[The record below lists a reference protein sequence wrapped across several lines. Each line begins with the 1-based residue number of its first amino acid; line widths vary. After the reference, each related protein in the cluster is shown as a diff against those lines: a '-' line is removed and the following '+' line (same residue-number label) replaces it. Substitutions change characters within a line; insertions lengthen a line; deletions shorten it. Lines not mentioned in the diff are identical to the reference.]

1 MSLRTRGK
9 KSGSELKLT
18 KKIEKLFKSY
28 REQLLHLGK
37 LYGVVEIKSYARSAK
52 RLTISQ
58 LELLLIKNHIKLPIN
73 RSSDKAIAKQELKQI
88 TITNVYLSLFIV
100 FFIGCLI
107 LTRPYI
113 KKIVNEVKFTY
124 VAEEY
129 KSKKVTK
136 SKPKKSKSKAEKKS
150 EIEPEIFKEEHD
162 NTVSLNAET
171 TENLFEDLGYDLK
184 GVRAGQ
190 KVKPIYLTKLPKDL
204 SSLGDTNKKREL
216 FIKIILPLVLNENEK
231 ITKDRK
237 KLFKILGKN
246 FNTAG
251 ERVWLRRRFKEYK
264 IDDGDLSKLKM
275 RMDIIP
281 VSIAIAQAANES
293 GWGTSRF
300 ALEGNALFGQW
311 TWSKKGISPK
321 NKDPNKSHKVL
332 QFQVLKAS
340 VRAYKN
346 NLNTHNAYREFR
358 EARAKIRQEDK
369 QIIGLELTKYLKSY
383 AAIGEKYVVILD
395 DIIEKNS
402 LTDFDKANLL
412 PTNLTTGVAL

>member
-1 MSLRTRGK
+1 MS
-9 KSGSELKLT
+9 

-28 REQLLHLGK
+28 RDQLLHLAK
-37 LYGVVEIKSYARSAK
+37 LYSVVEVKSYARSAK

-58 LELLLIKNHIKLPIN
+58 LELLLIKNSIKLPIN
-73 RSSDKAIAKQELKQI
+73 RSSDKAIAKQELKENSI
-88 TITNVYLSLFIV
+88 RNIYLSIGFI

-107 LTRPYI
+107 AMRPYV
-113 KKIVNEVKFTY
+113 KSIVNEVKFTY

-129 KSKKVTK
+129 KIPKV
-136 SKPKKSKSKAEKKS
+136 SKSEKTKKNK
-150 EIEPEIFKEEHD
+150 IIKEPEFTPEHD

-171 TENLFEDLGYDLK
+171 TLNLFADLGYDLK

-204 SSLGDTNKKREL
+204 NTLGDTKKKREL
-216 FIKIILPLVLNENEK
+216 FIKIILPLILDENKK
-231 ITKDRK
+231 ITEDRE

-246 FNTAG
+246 FNTVG
-251 ERVWLRRRFKEYK
+251 ERVWLNRRFKEYK
-264 IDDGDLSKLKM
+264 IEDHDLAKLKM

-281 VSIAIAQAANES
+281 VSIALAQAANES

-321 NKDPNKSHKVL
+321 NKDPDSSHKIL
-332 QFQVLKAS
+332 QFQILKAS

-346 NLNTHNAYREFR
+346 NLNTHNAYKEFR
-358 EARAKIRQEDK
+358 EVRARLRQDET
-369 QIIGLELTKYLKSY
+369 QITGLDLTKYLKNY
-383 AAIGEKYVVILD
+383 ASIGEKYVRILE
-395 DIIEKNS
+395 DIIKNNS

-412 PTNLTTGVAL
+412 PTKLKQGIAL

>member
-1 MSLRTRGK
+1 MS
-9 KSGSELKLT
+9 

-28 REQLLHLGK
+28 RDQLLHLAK
-37 LYGVVEIKSYARSAK
+37 LYGIVEIKSYARSAK

-58 LELLLIKNHIKLPIN
+58 LELLLIKNRIKLPIN
-73 RSSDKAIAKQELKQI
+73 RSSDKAIAKQELKENSI
-88 TITNVYLSLFIV
+88 RNVYLSIAFLV
-100 FFIGCLI
+100 FLGFLI
-107 LTRPYI
+107 TMRPYI
-113 KKIVNEVKFTY
+113 KSVVNEVKFTY

-129 KSKKVTK
+129 KSPKKTGQKKAETKKVEETE
-136 SKPKKSKSKAEKKS
+136 S
-150 EIEPEIFKEEHD
+150 PEIVQEHE

-171 TENLFEDLGYDLK
+171 TSNLFNDLGYDLK

-204 SSLGDTNKKREL
+204 KTLGDTKKKREL
-216 FIKIILPLVLNENEK
+216 FIKIVLPLILDENEK
-231 ITKDRK
+231 ITEDRK

-251 ERVWLRRRFKEYK
+251 ERVWLKRRFKEYK
-264 IDDGDLSKLKM
+264 IEDQDLAKLKM
-275 RMDIIP
+275 RMDIVP
-281 VSIAIAQAANES
+281 VSLALAQAANES

-332 QFQVLKAS
+332 QFQILKAS

-346 NLNTHNAYREFR
+346 NLNTHNAYQEFR
-358 EARAKIRQEDK
+358 EARAKLRQEDK
-369 QIIGLELTKYLKSY
+369 VIIGLELSKYIKSY
-383 AAIGEKYVVILD
+383 AAIGEKYVEIING
-395 DIIEKNS
+395 IIEQNS
-402 LTDFDKANLL
+402 LTDFDKATLL
-412 PTNLTTGVAL
+412 PTKLKMGVAL

>member
-1 MSLRTRGK
+1 MS
-9 KSGSELKLT
+9 

-28 REQLLHLGK
+28 REQLLHLAK
-37 LYGVVEIKSYARSAK
+37 LYGIVEIKSYARSAK

-73 RSSDKAIAKQELKQI
+73 RSSDKAIAKQELKEN
-88 TITNVYLSLFIV
+88 TIRNVYLSFFVI

-113 KKIVNEVKFTY
+113 KSVVNEVKFTY
-124 VAEEY
+124 VAQEY
-129 KSKKVTK
+129 KS
-136 SKPKKSKSKAEKKS
+136 SKSIIKKKTKKKKTAK
-150 EIEPEIFKEEHD
+150 IYEPEIVEEHD

-171 TENLFEDLGYDLK
+171 TLNLFNDLDYDLK

-204 SSLGDTNKKREL
+204 KTLGDTKTKREL
-216 FIKIILPLVLNENEK
+216 FIKIVLPLILDENNK
-231 ITKDRK
+231 IAEDRK
-237 KLFKILGKN
+237 KFFQILGKN
-246 FNTAG
+246 FNTVG
-251 ERVWLRRRFKEYK
+251 ERVWLKRRFKEYK
-264 IDDGDLSKLKM
+264 IEDKDFSKLKM

-281 VSIAIAQAANES
+281 VSIALAQAANES

-311 TWSKKGISPK
+311 TWSKKGITPK
-321 NKDPNKSHKVL
+321 NKDPDQNHKIL
-332 QFQVLKAS
+332 QFQILKAS

-346 NLNTHNAYREFR
+346 NLNTHNAYKEFR
-358 EARAKIRQEDK
+358 EVRAQLRQEGK
-369 QIIGLELTKYLKSY
+369 QIVGLDLTKYIKNY
-383 AAIGEKYVVILD
+383 AAIGEKYVAIIE
-395 DIIEKNS
+395 DIIKRNS

-412 PTNLTTGVAL
+412 PTKLKKGVAL

>member
-1 MSLRTRGK
+1 MS
-9 KSGSELKLT
+9 

-28 REQLLHLGK
+28 RDQLLHLAK

-58 LELLLIKNHIKLPIN
+58 LELLLIKNRIKLPIN
-73 RSSDKAIAKQELKQI
+73 RSSDKAMAKHELKENSVRNI
-88 TITNVYLSLFIV
+88 YLSCFVI

-107 LTRPYI
+107 TVRPYI
-113 KKIVNEVKFTY
+113 KNTVNEVKFSY

-129 KSKKVTK
+129 KTTKIIKKKKTK
-136 SKPKKSKSKAEKKS
+136 EKVVENNKKQE
-150 EIEPEIFKEEHD
+150 FTQDHD

-171 TENLFEDLGYDLK
+171 TLNLFADLGYDLQ

-204 SSLGDTNKKREL
+204 KTLGDTKKKREL
-216 FIKIILPLVLNENEK
+216 FIKIILPLILDENNK
-231 ITKDRK
+231 IIEDRK
-237 KLFKILGKN
+237 KLFKILSKN
-246 FNTAG
+246 FNTVG
-251 ERVWLRRRFKEYK
+251 ERVWLKRRFKEYK
-264 IDDGDLSKLKM
+264 IEDQDLTELKM

-311 TWSKKGISPK
+311 TWSKNGISPK
-321 NKDPNKSHKVL
+321 NKDPNETHKIL
-332 QFQVLKAS
+332 QFQILKAS

-346 NLNTHNAYREFR
+346 NLNTHNAYKEFR
-358 EARAKIRQEDK
+358 KIRAQFRQEDK
-369 QIIGLELTKYLKSY
+369 QITGLDLTQYLKNY
-383 AAIGEKYVVILD
+383 ASIGKKYVDILEA
-395 DIIEKNS
+395 IITNNS
-402 LTDFDKANLL
+402 LIDFDKARML
-412 PTNLTTGVAL
+412 PVKLKQGIAL

>member
-1 MSLRTRGK
+1 MS
-9 KSGSELKLT
+9 

-28 REQLLHLGK
+28 REQLVYLAK
-37 LYGVVEIKSYARSAK
+37 LYGVVEVKSYARSAK
-52 RLTISQ
+52 RLTVAQ
-58 LELLLIKNHIKLPIN
+58 LELLLIKNRIKLPLN
-73 RSSDKAIAKQELKQI
+73 RSSDKALAKHEIKQN
-88 TITNVYLSLFIV
+88 TITNVYLSLFII
-100 FFIGCLI
+100 FFIGSLI

-113 KKIVNEVKFTY
+113 KNVVNEVKFTY

-129 KSKKVTK
+129 KTPKITKK
-136 SKPKKSKSKAEKKS
+136 KKKELKK
-150 EIEPEIFKEEHD
+150 EPEFVQEHD

-171 TENLFEDLGYDLK
+171 AANLFDDLGYDLK

-204 SSLGDTNKKREL
+204 KTLGDTNKKREL
-216 FIKIILPLVLNENEK
+216 FIKIVLPLILDENQK
-231 ITKDRK
+231 IKADRK

-251 ERVWLRRRFKEYK
+251 ERVWLKRRFNEYK
-264 IDDGDLSKLKM
+264 IDDRDLSKLKM

-281 VSIAIAQAANES
+281 VSIALAQAANES

-311 TWSKKGISPK
+311 TWSKKGITPK
-321 NKDPNKSHKVL
+321 DSDAGQSHKIL
-332 QFQVLKAS
+332 QFQILKAS

-346 NLNTHNAYREFR
+346 NLNTHNAYKEFR
-358 EARAKIRQEDK
+358 EVRAQLRQDNEE
-369 QIIGLELTKYLKSY
+369 IIGLKLTQYLKNY
-383 AAIGEKYVVILD
+383 AAIGEKYVAILE
-395 DIIEKNS
+395 DIIERNS

-412 PTNLTTGVAL
+412 PTKLKKGLTL